1 MQLERFREAKADEI
15 RQLQKA
21 WEAGL
26 LAERGEIVRP
36 EFFGALA
43 WHQGLPAVIAEYKRA
58 SPSRGRICDSLSVED
73 VALAYARSG
82 ASALSILT
90 EERYFDG
97 QIGYLD
103 RAARVLSE
111 RPLPILRKDFLF
123 DPLQVYAT
131 AQTQASAILL
141 IVRLT
146 PDVRTLRT
154 LRELAER
161 LGLCAVVEVFDRQDL
176 ALARESGA
184 RIIQVNARDLERL
197 SVDAKAPLALAG
209 MYPPLASERWIC
221 ASGIA
226 TCAQLKEC
234 AEVGFSACLVGT
246 ALMASGNPGQAL
258 TQLLG
263 GDNRAH

>member
-21 WEAGL
+21 WKAGL

-36 EFFGALA
+36 DFFGALA
-43 WHQGLPAVIAEYKRA
+43 WQQGLPAVIAEYKRA

-161 LGLCAVVEVFDRQDL
+161 LGLCAVVEVFDRQEL

-184 RIIQVNARDLERL
+184 RIIQVNARDLERRL
-197 SVDAKAPLALAG
+197 PLPVCVRHWPRSAGSVPVALRPVRNLRNAPRWVF
-209 MYPPLASERWIC
+209 PPVW
-221 ASGIA
+221 
-226 TCAQLKEC
+226 
-234 AEVGFSACLVGT
+234 
-246 ALMASGNPGQAL
+246 
-258 TQLLG
+258 LG
-263 GDNRAH
+263 RHSWPAAIPVRR